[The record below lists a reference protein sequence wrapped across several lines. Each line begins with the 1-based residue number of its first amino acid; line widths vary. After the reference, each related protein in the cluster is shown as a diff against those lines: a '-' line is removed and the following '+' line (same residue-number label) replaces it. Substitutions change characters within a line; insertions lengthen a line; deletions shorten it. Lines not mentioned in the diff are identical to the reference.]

1 MLSRH
6 ALLAAL
12 LALLLSLGAAA
23 CGDDDE
29 DGESTGTSA
38 TPAQTEPAEAPE
50 ESEVSTS
57 VDEKPEVGKPE
68 GSPPTE
74 LVKEDIVVGKGPG
87 AKDGDKLTVD
97 YVGVTFT
104 YGDQF
109 DASWDRG
116 EPFEFTLGQGMVI
129 PGWDQGV
136 KGMKV
141 GGRRKLTIPSEL
153 AYGAQGQPPA
163 IPPNEPLVFV
173 IDLRKI
179 G

>member
-1 MLSRH
+1 MPIRR
-6 ALLAAL
+6 LLLVSLAT
-12 LALLLSLGAAA
+12 LALAPGLAA

-29 DGESTGTSA
+29 GGDASGTNAS
-38 TPAQTEPAEAPE
+38 PAQTAPAEQ
-50 ESEVSTS
+50 EVEISANT
-57 VDEKPEVGKPE
+57 EAKPQIGKPSGE
-68 GSPPTE
+68 PPTE

-87 AKDGDKLTVD
+87 AKDGDQVTVD
-97 YVGVTFT
+97 YVGVTFS

-116 EPFEFTLGQGMVI
+116 QPFTFKLGAGKVI
-129 PGWDQGV
+129 PGWEQGV

-141 GGRRKLTIPSEL
+141 GGRRKLTIPSEM
-153 AYGAQGQPPA
+153 AYGAQGSPPS

>member
-12 LALLLSLGAAA
+12 VAALLSLGLAA

-29 DGESTGTSA
+29 GGESSGTNAS
-38 TPAQTEPAEAPE
+38 PAQTGEAPKE
-50 ESEVSTS
+50 AEVSTN
-57 VDEKPEVGKPE
+57 VEAKPEVGKPS
-68 GSPPTE
+68 GSPPE
-74 LVKEDIVVGKGPG
+74 KLVKEDIVVGEGPA
-87 AKDGDKLTVD
+87 AKDGDSLTVD
-97 YVGVTFT
+97 YVGVTFS

-109 DASWDRG
+109 DASWDSG
-116 EPFEFTLGQGMVI
+116 KPFTFTLGEGMVI
-129 PGWDQGV
+129 QGWDQGV

-141 GGRRKLTIPSEL
+141 GGRRQLTIPAAL
-153 AYGAQGQPPA
+153 AYGEQGSPPA

>member
-6 ALLAAL
+6 AILAAL
-12 LALLLSLGAAA
+12 LAAVLSLGLVA

-29 DGESTGTSA
+29 GGESSGTSA
-38 TPAQTEPAEAPE
+38 STEQSEPPKEA
-50 ESEVSTS
+50 EVSTN
-57 VDEKPEVGKPE
+57 VEAKPEIGKPE

-74 LVKEDIVVGKGPG
+74 LEQEDIVVGKGPA
-87 AKDGDKLTVD
+87 AKDGDELTVD
-97 YVGVTFT
+97 YVGVTFS

-109 DASWDRG
+109 DASWDSG
-116 EPFEFTLGQGMVI
+116 KPFTFTLGQGQVI
-129 PGWDQGV
+129 QGWDQGV

-141 GGRRKLTIPSEL
+141 GGRRKLTIPAEL
-153 AYGAQGQPPA
+153 AYGEQGSPPA

>member
-6 ALLAAL
+6 AILAAL
-12 LALLLSLGAAA
+12 LAAVLSIGLAA
-23 CGDDDE
+23 CGDDD
-29 DGESTGTSA
+29 DGGGGESSGTNAS
-38 TPAQTEPAEAPE
+38 TEQSAPE
-50 ESEVSTS
+50 PVGDVGTD
-57 VDEKPEVGKPE
+57 VNKKPELGKPS
-68 GSPPTE
+68 GGPPE
-74 LVKEDIVVGKGPG
+74 KLEKEDIVVGKGKAAKPG
-87 AKDGDKLTVD
+87 DELTVD

-109 DASWDRG
+109 DASWDNG
-116 EPFEFTLGQGMVI
+116 SPFTFKLGQGQVI
-129 PGWDQGV
+129 QGWDEGV

-141 GGRRKLTIPSEL
+141 GGRRKLTIPAEL
-153 AYGAQGQPPA
+153 AYGEQGSPPA

>member
-1 MLSRH
+1 MPSRH
-6 ALLAAL
+6 VLLATLLAAV
-12 LALLLSLGAAA
+12 LALGAAA
-23 CGDDDE
+23 CGDDDD
-29 DGESTGTSA
+29 DGDASGTNAS
-38 TPAQTEPAEAPE
+38 PAQTAPE
-50 ESEVSTS
+50 EPKEAEVSTN
-57 VDEKPEVGKPE
+57 VNAKPEIGKPSGE
-68 GSPPTE
+68 PPTE
-74 LVKEDIVVGKGPG
+74 LVKEDIVVGKGRA
-87 AKDGDKLTVD
+87 AKDGDRLTVD

-109 DASWDRG
+109 DASWDSG
-116 EPFEFTLGQGMVI
+116 NPFTFTLGQGEVI

-136 KGMKV
+136 KGMKP

-153 AYGAQGQPPA
+153 AYGEQGSPPA